1 MKASIARRAAP
12 RHRAAHVPGHR
23 DRCHHNPCRLRQ
35 DGELAAAIELRRLFP
50 GITDNAMARAHVRTI
65 AGWQPAPQ
73 PPAPVTRL
81 TPRRT
86 P

>member
-1 MKASIARRAAP
+1 LPRSERRCIPQPMFLVTDAVATTI
-12 RHRAAHVPGHR
+12 R
-23 DRCHHNPCRLRQ
+23 DLFEQ
-35 DGELAAAIELRRLFP
+35 EGELPAAIELRRLFP

-73 PPAPVTRL
+73 PASVTRL

>member
-1 MKASIARRAAP
+1 LLGALRRVNVRPMFLVTDAVATTI
-12 RHRAAHVPGHR
+12 RAVFT
-23 DRCHHNPCRLRQ
+23 Q

-50 GITDNAMARAHVRTI
+50 GITDNAMAWAHVRTI

-86 P
+86 R

>member
-1 MKASIARRAAP
+1 LLGALRRGIVRPMFLVTEAVATTI
-12 RHRAAHVPGHR
+12 RAVFVQ
-23 DRCHHNPCRLRQ
+23 N
-35 DGELAAAIELRRLFP
+35 GELAAAIELRRLFP

-65 AGWQPAPQ
+65 AGWRPAPQ
-73 PPAPVTRL
+73 PPAPVIRL